1 MEFKS
6 TLAVFDMDG
15 TLIDGRLIEVLSKK
29 FGLYGQVKHIQSDGS
44 FPGYVKTQKIA
55 AVLRG
60 IEEREI
66 EAALESIPLA
76 KNSQEVISLLKKKGF
91 KIGIITDSYGIAA
104 QALVNKLD
112 LDFFY
117 ANELKVDN
125 GLVTGEIN
133 MPLGWDK
140 IDCFCKNSVCKR
152 YHMET
157 HAEKICV
164 DIKNTIAIGDTKG
177 DLCMIK
183 QAGIGIAYMPKD
195 KDINETI
202 NQINIPDMIG
212 VLDFLE

>member
-6 TLAVFDMDG
+6 TLVVFDMDG

-29 FGLYGQVKHIQSDGS
+29 FGLYGRVKQIQSDESISGH
-44 FPGYVKTQKIA
+44 VKTKKIA
-55 AVLRG
+55 CVLRG

-66 EAALESIPLA
+66 VVALESIPLA
-76 KNSQEVISLLKKKGF
+76 KNSKEVISLLKKKGF

-117 ANELKVDN
+117 ANKLKVAN
-125 GLVTGEIN
+125 GIITGEIN
-133 MPLGWDK
+133 MPLGWEK
-140 IDCFCKNSVCKR
+140 IGCFCKNSVCKR
-152 YHMET
+152 YHMEM
-157 HAEKICV
+157 HAEKHCV
-164 DIKNTIAIGDTKG
+164 DIKNTIAVGDTKG

-183 QAGIGIAYMPKD
+183 RAGIGVAYMPKD
-195 KDINETI
+195 KYINEII

-212 VLDFLE
+212 VLDFI